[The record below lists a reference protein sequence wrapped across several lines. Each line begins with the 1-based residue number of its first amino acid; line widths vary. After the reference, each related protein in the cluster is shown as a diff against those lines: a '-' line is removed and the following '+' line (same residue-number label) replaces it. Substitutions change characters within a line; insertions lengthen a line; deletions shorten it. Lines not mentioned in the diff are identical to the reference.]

1 MVLLRGLA
9 ILFMIVFCS
18 VSYAETEF
26 ERKQK
31 LLSLFSVVTFPN
43 RYTQLLHS
51 FSINNYHIFIANV
64 QDHHHL
70 HPNRFLEHVFPALN
84 VPTKVEKLMETALL
98 DSEFVVYSR
107 KIFFVHFLRKAQSLI
122 FPQFFRS
129 AIAYLHK
136 SAGNSN
142 LNSLIPITYVSQYFI
157 DSLCF

>member
-51 FSINNYHIFIANV
+51 FSTNNYHIFIANV

-70 HPNRFLEHVFPALN
+70 HPNQFLEHVFPALN

-98 DSEFVVYSR
+98 DLEFVVYSR
-107 KIFFVHFLRKAQSLI
+107 KIYFV
-122 FPQFFRS
+122 
-129 AIAYLHK
+129 
-136 SAGNSN
+136 
-142 LNSLIPITYVSQYFI
+142 
-157 DSLCF
+157 